1 MPLTLQQPECDI
13 IQSRGKSLR
22 HITAIYVGRPIL
34 EVQHTFL
41 RHTLP
46 RDCDIVSQ
54 KAIAFVSDPLGH
66 IIISFVPT

>member
-1 MPLTLQQPECDI
+1 MPVTLQQPQYDI
-13 IQSRGKSLR
+13 IQARGKSLR
-22 HITAIYVGRPIL
+22 QITAIYVGRLTP

-46 RDCDIVSQ
+46 HDWELVSQ
-54 KAIAFVSDPLGH
+54 KAIAFVSAPFGH